1 MYEPKAEKCYPFF
14 FLLLQIPPGLFSI
27 VKNRKVL
34 LSTELGVERM
44 PADFQRSWLD
54 QPMVTG
60 SMY

>member
-1 MYEPKAEKCYPFF
+1 MLSFF
-14 FLLLQIPPGLFSI
+14 FSFTSDTPRLIQYSE
-27 VKNRKVL
+27 KQKRKVL